1 MRDSWPYQTENSED
15 TQTIWEKGLTHVNSK
30 WISVNANSGQDRRLF
45 SVIAHGSDSGK
56 AVDHIRK
63 KKYKDLPV
71 CAIYDDD
78 HDNAQQVIDD
88 IMCYARLDVPEYYI
102 RALICECYWF
112 CNEIIYDVR
121 KSEAKWPRANT
132 LADFLSLY
140 VKGKPDHLAS
150 EAYSRLMNLTQT
162 ANETMDNHGL
172 DTVGEIFDKLSNISF
187 PSEIEQEW
195 VYNNF
200 FQINLFFRDMVVVE
214 HLQEPA
220 FTTVDFF
227 SNIGGVF
234 GLWGGVSLLTLLEIM
249 TFLSRLLHHLCC
261 REAWCLSLKTF
272 KYEKT

>member
-1 MRDSWPYQTENSED
+1 M
-15 TQTIWEKGLTHVNSK
+15 
-30 WISVNANSGQDRRLF
+30 
-45 SVIAHGSDSGK
+45 
-56 AVDHIRK
+56 DHIRK
-63 KKYKDLPV
+63 KKYKELPV
-71 CAIYDDD
+71 CAVYDDYNN
-78 HDNAQQVIDD
+78 NAQRVIDD
-88 IMCYARLDVPEYYI
+88 ILCYARLDLPEYHI

-140 VKGKPDHLAS
+140 VVGKPDHLAS
-150 EAYSRLMNLTQT
+150 KAYRHLVNRTQE
-162 ANETMDNHGL
+162 ANETGGSHGV

-187 PSEIEQEW
+187 PSEAEQTW

-200 FQINLFFRDMVVVE
+200 FQINLLFRDMVVVE

-220 FTTVDFF
+220 FTQVDFF

-249 TFLSRLLHHLCC
+249 TFLSRLFHHLCC
-261 REAWCLSLKTF
+261 HDG
-272 KYEKT
+272 

>member
-1 MRDSWPYQTENSED
+1 MMHDSN
-15 TQTIWEKGLTHVNSK
+15 
-30 WISVNANSGQDRRLF
+30 
-45 SVIAHGSDSGK
+45 SGK

-63 KKYKDLPV
+63 KKYKELPV
-71 CAIYDDD
+71 CAVYDDD
-78 HDNAQQVIDD
+78 NNNAQRVIDD
-88 IMCYARLDVPEYYI
+88 ILCYARLDLPEYYI

-140 VKGKPDHLAS
+140 VVGKPDHLAGK
-150 EAYSRLMNLTQT
+150 AYRHLMNRTQA
-162 ANETMDNHGL
+162 ANETEDSHGV

-187 PSEIEQEW
+187 PSEAEQAW

-220 FTTVDFF
+220 FNTGGFLLQHWRSLWFVGRGVTFDSLRDHDFSLETF
-227 SNIGGVF
+227 SPF
-234 GLWGGVSLLTLLEIM
+234 MLPR
-249 TFLSRLLHHLCC
+249 RLKMNK
-261 REAWCLSLKTF
+261 SKT
-272 KYEKT
+272 YT